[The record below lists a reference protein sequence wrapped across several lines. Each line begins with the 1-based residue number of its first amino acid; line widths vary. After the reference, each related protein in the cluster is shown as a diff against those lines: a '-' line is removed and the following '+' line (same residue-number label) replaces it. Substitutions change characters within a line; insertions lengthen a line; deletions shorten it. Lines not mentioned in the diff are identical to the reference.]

1 MYEKVLV
8 PLDGSELAECALP
21 HVMNLAKG
29 GAVGEVILLNV
40 LEIPS
45 VWFQEGFDF
54 ISLKNTHISK
64 GMSV

>member
-45 VWFQEGFDF
+45 VWFQKGFDF
-54 ISLKNTHISK
+54 ISLKNNHISK

>member
-45 VWFQEGFDF
+45 VWFQEGSDF